1 LAEETNVTTE
11 EPVNRGTPP
20 TDPFLNVDFA
30 SLADTATQP
39 TGGGSA
45 PLTPDQRIA
54 LAGGDLDQ
62 AIAMGNRRA

>member
-1 LAEETNVTTE
+1 MQEVAASNV
-11 EPVNRGTPP
+11 EPFFQTDKS
-20 TDPFLNVDFA
+20 DPFLNVNFDEMNQTVPA
-30 SLADTATQP
+30 AGA
-39 TGGGSA
+39 SA